1 MQPGDAVL
9 LGAPETKEGVIDSG
23 GEPSGVSMQT
33 REARHNLGPEI
44 GAEITAEIG
53 AEIGVELGVV
63 LMTKKPLELSTWL
76 EYHHRALGI
85 RRFYIQVYSQWPRLL
100 GLFLLWLFLLWRH
113 LLWLHLLWLGRG
125 HAASRFAPLC
135 AAVGQTGR
143 VQLRQRDAA

>member
-1 MQPGDAVL
+1 
-9 LGAPETKEGVIDSG
+9 
-23 GEPSGVSMQT
+23 MQT

-44 GAEITAEIG
+44 GAEITAELG
-53 AEIGVELGVV
+53 AEITAELGAELGVELGVV

-100 GLFLLWLFLLWRH
+100 GLFLLWRHLLWRHLLWRH
-113 LLWLHLLWLGRG
+113 LLWLHLLWPGRG